1 MAVGFSRLTLLG
13 SMREMG
19 YKMDIL
25 CIDLWIWVP
34 CVSSDF
40 FEELQKRSNG
50 RKVLTDR

>member
-13 SMREMG
+13 SMREM
-19 YKMDIL
+19 DIL

-34 CVSSDF
+34 CVSNDF
-40 FEELQKRSNG
+40 FKELQKSSNG